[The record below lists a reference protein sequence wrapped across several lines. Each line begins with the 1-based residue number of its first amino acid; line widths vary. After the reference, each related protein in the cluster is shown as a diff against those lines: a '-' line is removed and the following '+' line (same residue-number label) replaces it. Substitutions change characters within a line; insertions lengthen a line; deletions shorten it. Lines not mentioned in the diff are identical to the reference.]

1 MTLHTIAAYIGVSLL
16 AIVMGFQVLLALGR
30 PLGRFAWG
38 GKYRVLPTRLRWA
51 SLSAILI
58 LGLAAWMLL
67 ARAGQA
73 WPGPEAAASRILAW
87 VFAGYFTLNIVMN
100 ARSQSPAERYTM
112 TPLVTL
118 LTACCYFVALS

>member
-1 MTLHTIAAYIGVSLL
+1 MILHTIAAYVGVSLL

-51 SLSAILI
+51 SFSAIFV
-58 LGLAAWMLL
+58 LGLGAWTLL
-67 ARAGQA
+67 ARAGEV
-73 WPGPEAAASRILAW
+73 WPGPEYGGVRVLVW
-87 VFAGYFTLNIVMN
+87 GFAGYFTLNIVMN

-118 LTACCYFVALS
+118 LTACCYYVALS